1 MKKRVGLSGIVFL
14 MLFFFLAVSGAGAAA
29 LPENTTVQKWSGSAA
44 LPVVPGEADGLGK
57 DPANSYAWSMA
68 EYGEYIYVGTNRNF
82 LKNLFVSLAGG
93 APSGM
98 FPDDDDNRARIF
110 RKLRS
115 GSGDWEIFYT
125 SPEVSITVDGGQA
138 KNVPLDYGYRGMHV
152 WNDALYIVSYS
163 FFDSPYSRVLR
174 LADPS
179 GTGSDLEEVLRVE
192 NQGGSGLRSVISFG
206 GALLIGT
213 ENLDVFRS
221 ADPRAQ
227 AAVTEPIPMI
237 SVSLPTGSTIF
248 VTPGD
253 LGGKDGW
260 TSVANASDFPGV
272 TPPENASGWGGIW
285 DFAVYKDRLY
295 VSIADPL
302 NGFALYKTDGK
313 FPETTKNLPPSPWA
327 WIPIAAGG
335 LKKAGVGAALEEPA
349 GPAPLYPAGLGT
361 YQNIALGLTEFNGT
375 MYAGT
380 FSNWKDILVALA
392 TSKSQED
399 LARNLAIILANWT
412 PPQVYRF
419 GEDDVWEMV
428 VGDEGVLPGFDTR
441 TSSWRAGFFPAS
453 DPAIINLSTN
463 RYIWNMKVHKGH
475 LFMGTMDMLPI
486 LIAFAESLE
495 GTQYGTQVKLLLD
508 SFTAGNSENPAGFD
522 LFVTA
527 DGSDIQPVTLDGGFG
542 ETFGE
547 TASGDVGDFYNY
559 GVRTLL
565 SSGDDLFVGTANPFK
580 GAQVWKLSAQE
591 PAAGSGGGCSSQNAG
606 IFALLLLLPLAF
618 MAVKKSR

>member
-1 MKKRVGLSGIVFL
+1 MKKSVGLSGIVFL
-14 MLFFFLAVSGAGAAA
+14 MLFFFLAVNGAGAAT
-29 LPENTTVQKWSGSAA
+29 LPENTTVHKWSGSSV
-44 LPVVPGEADGLGK
+44 LPVEPKEADGLDN

-93 APSGM
+93 APAGM
-98 FPDDDDNRARIF
+98 FPDDDDNRAKIF

-115 GSGDWEIFYT
+115 GSGDWELFYT
-125 SPEVSITVDGGQA
+125 SPEISITVDGGQP

-174 LADPS
+174 LADPAGS
-179 GTGSDLEEVLRVE
+179 GSNLEEVLRIE
-192 NQGGSGLRSVISFG
+192 NRGGSGLRSIVSFD

-221 ADPRAQ
+221 AEPQVQQ
-227 AAVTEPIPMI
+227 AVAAPIPMV
-237 SVSLPTGSTIF
+237 SVSLPTGSSIY
-248 VTPGD
+248 VTPVD
-253 LGGKDGW
+253 LGGKEGW
-260 TSVANASDFPGV
+260 ASVANANDFPGV

-285 DFAVYKDRLY
+285 DFAVYSDRLY

-302 NGFALYKTDGK
+302 NGFALYRTDGK
-313 FPETTKNLPPSPWA
+313 DVAATREASPWS
-327 WIPIAAGG
+327 WVPIAAGG
-335 LKKAGVGAALEEPA
+335 LKKADFGAAQGEPA
-349 GPAPLYPAGLGT
+349 APAPLYPAGLGT
-361 YQNIALGLTEFNGT
+361 YQNIALGLTEFNGM

-399 LARNLAIILANWT
+399 LARNLALILANWT

-428 VGDEGVLPGFDTR
+428 VGDESALPGFDTR
-441 TSSWRAGFFPAS
+441 TSTWRAGFFQG
-453 DPAIINLSTN
+453 DPAVPNLSTN

-475 LFMGTMDMLPI
+475 LFIGTMDMLPI

-495 GTQYGTQVKLLLD
+495 GTQYGAQVKLLLD
-508 SFTAGNSENPAGFD
+508 SFTTNNNENPAGFD

-547 TASGDVGDFYNY
+547 TASGDIGDRYNY

-591 PAAGSGGGCSSQNAG
+591 PSAGSGGGCSSTETG
-606 IFALLLLLPLAF
+606 ALSLFLLLPLGF
-618 MAVKKSR
+618 LLFRRVK